1 MGDVLELITEI
12 ILDIQQFFFRKK
24 LKKRRAY
31 EAANNLPKKRMI
43 SPYQRLGVLVVLLII
58 IIIVFFKF
66 SGVFSFEGRVKK
78 SKQKIIKIQEFLEEE
93 KTAFGTYPKKL
104 GVIIRNNPL
113 RKGIL
118 QDAWH
123 NDFKYE
129 LLNNGESY
137 RLFSIGKDGT
147 ANTEDDIISV
157 LK

>member
-43 SPYQRLGVLVVLLII
+43 SPYQRLGVLVVLLI